1 MLVVEEVCLLL
12 RRMRDS
18 AVTMIRPGLYRRPF
32 HNHDW
37 IEKVGLNTSFA
48 MKGPRVSLRVS
59 RLSRRVVK
67 DSIRVPRKQILQ
79 LEQLVADRV
88 DPTLCIRETAGRIHL
103 NNTKLVDVTRPEQT
117 MASAHRVVYCEYS
130 DSASGK
136 PDDVTY

>member
-32 HNHDW
+32 HAHDW

-59 RLSRRVVK
+59 ELLRIRFEFHANKFFSSSNWLQTVWTPHFVFVRLPVES
-67 DSIRVPRKQILQ
+67 
-79 LEQLVADRV
+79 
-88 DPTLCIRETAGRIHL
+88 T
-103 NNTKLVDVTRPEQT
+103 
-117 MASAHRVVYCEYS
+117 
-130 DSASGK
+130 
-136 PDDVTY
+136 